1 MYLDTG
7 TMIGIMIALVT
18 SMLTIGYCMYIIKK
32 QNEIIQMH
40 QIASA
45 TRRRMER
52 QIAMRSREELLKIKE
67 AFAYAMM
74 DMLDVYDELIGNT
87 PRKLWVQPEPTVNDL
102 IKNEEESNA

>member
-7 TMIGIMIALVT
+7 TIIAIMIALLA
-18 SMLTIGYCMYIIKK
+18 SIFTIGYCIYIIKT

-52 QIAMRSREELLKIKE
+52 K
-67 AFAYAMM
+67 
-74 DMLDVYDELIGNT
+74 
-87 PRKLWVQPEPTVNDL
+87 
-102 IKNEEESNA
+102 